1 MPRCICIL
9 CNPTRSLCVA
19 ESCLMASFK
28 VNLVNSDGKEVEN
41 KERKLHYSIAIA
53 DFAAR
58 SAISLLTVL

>member
-1 MPRCICIL
+1 M
-9 CNPTRSLCVA
+9 A